1 MCFELDDMSR
11 PSSSTEPCLEAINLF
26 GRTTK
31 TMQYYTILYLDSL
44 NSLSSSF
51 AQPSKELRDLAKHR
65 RHRAERK
72 WKWFDVLAVH
82 FVFWQMIVDL
92 QRLEQADCRED
103 GYQSSPERGRTL
115 PLLHIG
121 CLVHMFANE
130 RTKRHFLSSTS
141 AELFHGIISE
151 PQYIVSRQYNYCG
164 SKDIG
169 GQRAGT

>member
-1 MCFELDDMSR
+1 
-11 PSSSTEPCLEAINLF
+11 
-26 GRTTK
+26 
-31 TMQYYTILYLDSL
+31 
-44 NSLSSSF
+44 
-51 AQPSKELRDLAKHR
+51 
-65 RHRAERK
+65 
-72 WKWFDVLAVH
+72 
-82 FVFWQMIVDL
+82 MIVDL